1 MCIRD
6 SINAEYGGG
15 AAKEMGNGA
24 SEMRAEANVLVVGM
38 AQCGKKTV
46 LDALSE
52 VYGAGETTNV
62 AYAASKGAVMR
73 SITPMGMKL
82 NLFKLPLQD
91 LADGAAFHS
100 LGQFLSDP
108 KNSEGF
114 VPTGVDGVILILD
127 AADLASDYKLQPKV
141 VKALERP
148 LRNMMIKGG
157 CRNAALLIYV
167 NKYDLLRK
175 EKQSEEDYMSVV
187 SQVGNIVAAEFKW
200 CAPLVMA
207 ANCFTIKAREPRS
220 MEDGIIWLCSVLAHT
235 GVDNPNK

>member
-1 MCIRD
+1 MFFFFFFQAEDGIRD
-6 SINAEYGGG
+6 
-15 AAKEMGNGA
+15 
-24 SEMRAEANVLVVGM
+24 
-38 AQCGKKTV
+38 AQESRG
-46 LDALSE
+46 LGD
-52 VYGAGETTNV
+52 VY
-62 AYAASKGAVMR
+62 KR
-73 SITPMGMKL
+73 
-82 NLFKLPLQD
+82 Q
-91 LADGAAFHS
+91 
-100 LGQFLSDP
+100 
-108 KNSEGF
+108 
-114 VPTGVDGVILILD
+114 
-127 AADLASDYKLQPKV
+127 ASDYKLQPKV